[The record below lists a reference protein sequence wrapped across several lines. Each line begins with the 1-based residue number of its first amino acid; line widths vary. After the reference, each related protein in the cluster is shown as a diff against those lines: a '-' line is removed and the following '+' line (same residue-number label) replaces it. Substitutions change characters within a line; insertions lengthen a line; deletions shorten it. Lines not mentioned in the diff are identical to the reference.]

1 MGIYRASDSM
11 SRCDA
16 NSYSSIY
23 DVRKSPATKEKPVIE
38 TNGPRRK
45 DTIEFSR
52 DKLKKDGL
60 DRIRHISKFTVAQ
73 TGFMRIGKYLF
84 LGVALPPYLALYG
97 IPKWLLV
104 EGLPSLLS
112 VTLWAYKKVQQ
123 QVGKGVEIGRQKI
136 NTVIRYVQRLTRA
149 LLKPLV
155 HLALQIQYRTR
166 QLKEFVLRPYR
177 TFVLKAKNAIQ
188 FLSVK
193 VPRAMTQGPRD
204 FAATIQKRIAAAK
217 VKWTEAKEAVQG
229 KVKQSIEWIKE
240 TPLLFLGWG
249 QAQAQRLNE
258 QTQVVVVRWKNHLQP
273 SHRFA
278 MKAANWTTLQLKRSL
293 GQALKPFAY
302 LARAYRKK
310 VSPHWMRLRTTCNAK
325 WSETKQFFQGKHRR
339 ALIYIQE
346 RQKKLKKISYDH
358 LLQRFFAF
366 SWIKDLPLR
375 LQAWLK
381 WLLTHS
387 MIRKVGERGVKL
399 MAGCAR
405 VGLNGSEGA
414 LLAFSKISKS
424 LGVFVSHF
432 YSLVNQT
439 KGSAANSLGEGGRK
453 LQSGAFYALYCLLL
467 SITIMTIVSAWS
479 VSYLVKSGNSLL
491 STLSFR
497 KKTAP

>member
-11 SRCDA
+11 SRCDPNA
-16 NSYSSIY
+16 YSSIY
-23 DVRKSPATKEKPVIE
+23 DLRKSPAAKEKPVVE
-38 TNGPRRK
+38 TSGPRRK

-84 LGVALPPYLALYG
+84 LGVALPPYLVLYG
-97 IPKWLLV
+97 IPRWLLV

-112 VTLWAYKKVQQ
+112 VTLWVYKKVQQ
-123 QVGKGVEIGRQKI
+123 QVGKGVEVGRQKI
-136 NTVIRYVQRLTRA
+136 NTIIRYVQRLTQA

-155 HLALQIQYRTR
+155 HLALQIQYQAR
-166 QLKEFVLRPYR
+166 QLKEFMLRPYR
-177 TFVLKAKNAIQ
+177 TFVFKAKNAIQ
-188 FLSVK
+188 FFRVK

-204 FAATIQKRIAAAK
+204 FASNIKKRMAAAK
-217 VKWTEAKEAVQG
+217 AKWTEAKEAVQG
-229 KVKQSIEWIKE
+229 KVQQSIEWIKE

-258 QTQVVVVRWKNHLQP
+258 QLQDVVVRWKNHLQP

-278 MKAANWTTLQLKRSL
+278 MKAANWTALQLKRSL
-293 GQALKPFAY
+293 GQALKPFAS
-302 LARAYRKK
+302 LARAYQKN
-310 VSPHWMRLRTTCNAK
+310 VSPHWIRVRTSWSAK
-325 WSETKQFFQGKHRR
+325 WNETKQFFQGQHRR

-358 LLQRFFAF
+358 LLQRLFAL
-366 SWIKDLPLR
+366 SWIKNLPLR
-375 LQAWLK
+375 LQTWLK

-387 MIRKVGERGVKL
+387 MIRKMGERVVKL
-399 MAGCAR
+399 TAACAR

-414 LLAFSKISKS
+414 LLAFSKMSKS
-424 LGVFVSHF
+424 IGAFIGHF

-439 KGSAANSLGEGGRK
+439 KGSAASSLGEGGRK
-453 LQSGAFYALYCLLL
+453 LQSGAFYALYYLLL
-467 SITIMTIVSAWS
+467 SITIITIVSAWS
-479 VSYLVKSGNSLL
+479 VGYLVKSGNSLL
-491 STLSFR
+491 STFSFR
-497 KKTAP
+497 KKK